1 MSATVSTKEKIANGF
16 ISLLNKNDFSAIKTV
31 DIIRESQVSHQTF
44 YRLFSDKYELA
55 EKVCVEMFSQFQ
67 LVYGENASWR
77 DLTISLLNIIKNN
90 SRFFKHLVSDLEGA
104 EIFRKSLMGLSKRM
118 TGDVGSQPGYYT
130 WLCVVKEWSE
140 NKFQD
145 SVSDIY
151 KRLCSNLP
159 IGDVITGR
167 ELEKVLAR
175 YESLEMKE
183 FKERPHSL

>member
-1 MSATVSTKEKIANGF
+1 MSATVSTKGKIANGF
-16 ISLLNKNDFSAIKTV
+16 ISLLNNKDFSAIKTV
-31 DIIRESQVSHQTF
+31 DIIKESQVSHQTF
-44 YRLFSDKYELA
+44 YRLFADKYQLA
-55 EKVCVEMFSQFQ
+55 ETVCVEMFAQFQ

-104 EIFRKSLMGLSKRM
+104 EIFRKALMEISKRM
-118 TGDVGSQPGYYT
+118 TGDVGSQPSYYT

-151 KRLCSNLP
+151 KKLCTNLP
-159 IGDVITGR
+159 IGDVLTGR
-167 ELEKVLAR
+167 ELERALDR
-175 YESLEMKE
+175 YENLQMEE